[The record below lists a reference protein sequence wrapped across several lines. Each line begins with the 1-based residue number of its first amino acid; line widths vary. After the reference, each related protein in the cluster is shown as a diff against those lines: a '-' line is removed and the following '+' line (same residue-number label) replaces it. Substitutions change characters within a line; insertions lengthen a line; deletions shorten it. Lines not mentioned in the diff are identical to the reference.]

1 MNDRRVTAIRNAL
14 EAFSESVDAMAR
26 IARWGDLSYPVPDSL
41 QQAAAHLEA
50 NMKTA
55 NSLAGATFSGAP
67 AIVHRLMVSSNA
79 VKRLS
84 SAYEEYLKLKAE
96 PNSDALALLEGVDA
110 AIDSVNEDLRK
121 LDD

>member
-26 IARWGDLSYPVPDSL
+26 IARWDLSDPVPDSL
-41 QQAAAHLEA
+41 REAAAQLNA
-50 NMKTA
+50 NMKAA
-55 NSLAGATFSGAP
+55 NDLAGAKFSGAP

-84 SAYEEYLKLKAE
+84 GAYEEYLKLKAE